1 MKKKDVSDSNIIRG
15 DEEDQEDS
23 CVLQEETGSLLTTR
37 LNKSEKKKNVTK
49 QIGKVGMLTN
59 MQSSIVTS
67 SKIKTKE
74 AKTISE

>member
-15 DEEDQEDS
+15 DEEDQDDS
-23 CVLQEETGSLLTTR
+23 CVLQEEPGSLLTAR

-67 SKIKTKE
+67 SKMKTQE
-74 AKTISE
+74 AKIISE

>member
-23 CVLQEETGSLLTTR
+23 CVLQEETGSLLAAR

-67 SKIKTKE
+67 SKMKTQE
-74 AKTISE
+74 AKIISE

>member
-23 CVLQEETGSLLTTR
+23 CVLQEETGSLLATR

-67 SKIKTKE
+67 SKMKTQD
-74 AKTISE
+74 TRIISE